1 MRQDDKKSRFAKPR
15 FRPSRGWRDL
25 TSPKIAPGRQTAVG
39 LRVRV
44 GFTRQKQKRAG
55 RTGAGDDPDQVSPKC
70 KRPRGR
76 VANCKRERWSEYG
89 KVKSKGEVGAGGKL
103 DVRDEM
109 SVSHDSRLN
118 SQATACSSRTGGW
131 QTRGERPW
139 RAKKG
144 KAGNKGRGRGQVVAS
159 RVSGY

>member
-25 TSPKIAPGRQTAVG
+25 TSPKIAPGIQTAVG

-103 DVRDEM
+103 DVRNEM
-109 SVSHDSRLN
+109 SVLSVTTHDSTHKRQPVLPRVADGRLAV
-118 SQATACSSRTGGW
+118 SGP
-131 QTRGERPW
+131 GERR
-139 RAKKG
+139 RARQARDEDEAK
-144 KAGNKGRGRGQVVAS
+144 
-159 RVSGY
+159 